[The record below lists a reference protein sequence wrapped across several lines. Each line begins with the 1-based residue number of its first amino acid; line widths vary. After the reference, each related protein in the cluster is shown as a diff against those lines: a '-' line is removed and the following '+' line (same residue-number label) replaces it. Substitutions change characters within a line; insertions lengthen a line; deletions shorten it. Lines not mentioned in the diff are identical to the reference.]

1 MVNTEIRLLISL
13 QLKWISSLQS
23 AKARLGADCGSDHE
37 FLTAKFRF
45 KMKKVGKTT
54 RLFRND
60 LNQSPYDYTME
71 VTNKLKVLDL
81 IDRVPKELWTEVCD
95 ILQEAVIKTIPKKKK
110 CKKAKWLFEED
121 LQIAEERREA
131 KSKGKKGNINPSEC
145 RVPKSSK

>member
-71 VTNKLKVLDL
+71 VTNRLKGLDL
-81 IDRVPKELWTEVCD
+81 IDSVPAELWREVCD
-95 ILQEAVIKTIPKKKK
+95 TV
-110 CKKAKWLFEED
+110 
-121 LQIAEERREA
+121 
-131 KSKGKKGNINPSEC
+131 
-145 RVPKSSK
+145 